1 MKTVQVLDKTF
12 VEYIPYSEICNKVKA
27 VAAKMESDLAGS
39 NPLFIIMLN
48 GAFMF
53 AAELMK
59 VYNAPAELS
68 FIKYTSYDGT
78 SSTGEVKQLLGLAND
93 VEGRDVVIV
102 EDIVE
107 SGLTMHC
114 LLGLLRERKAK
125 SVRLAVML
133 FKPNCL
139 KYDDVHID
147 YPVFTISDEFIVG
160 FGLDYNGYGRNFKD
174 IYKIK

>member
-1 MKTVQVLDKTF
+1 MKTIQVLDRTF
-12 VEYIPYSEICNKVKA
+12 VEYISYSDICAKVKD
-27 VAAKMESDLAGS
+27 VAAKMEAELSNT
-39 NPLFIIMLN
+39 NPLFIVMLN

-59 VYNAPAELS
+59 NFNSPAEIS
-68 FIKYTSYDGT
+68 FIKYTSYNGT
-78 SSTGEVKQLLGLAND
+78 SSTGEVKQLIGLAND
-93 VEGRDVVIV
+93 VEGRDVVII

-107 SGLTMHC
+107 SGLTMHS
-114 LLGLLRERKAK
+114 LLKLLHKRNAK
-125 SVRLAVML
+125 SVRLAVLL

-139 KYDDVHID
+139 KYGDIHID

-160 FGLDYNGYGRNFKD
+160 FGLDYNGYGRNYKE